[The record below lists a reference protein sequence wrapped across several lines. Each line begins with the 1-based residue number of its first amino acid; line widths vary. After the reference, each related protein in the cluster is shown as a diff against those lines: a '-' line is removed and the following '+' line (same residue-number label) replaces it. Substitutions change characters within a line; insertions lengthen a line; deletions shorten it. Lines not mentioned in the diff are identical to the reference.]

1 MTWASRIIFFLTMA
15 FVSSGMAT
23 AEEAASTDDDLTIL
37 LRADK
42 ARSRSNTASQANVS
56 KMIPPS
62 NAPLA
67 LGSRFPPARW

>member
-1 MTWASRIIFFLTMA
+1 MTAYRYEPHLDALLMALNATSRTTVIDLYAID
-15 FVSSGMAT
+15 VS
-23 AEEAASTDDDLTIL
+23 DLL
-37 LRADK
+37 AVVGG
-42 ARSRSNTASQANVS
+42 SQANVS